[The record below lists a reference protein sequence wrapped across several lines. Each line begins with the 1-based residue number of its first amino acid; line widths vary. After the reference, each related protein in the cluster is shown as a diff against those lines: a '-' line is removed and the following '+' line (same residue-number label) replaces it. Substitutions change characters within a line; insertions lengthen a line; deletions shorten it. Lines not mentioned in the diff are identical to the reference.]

1 MTFEEEDPNDTR
13 RPILAGG
20 KAEPFVKAL
29 GRDDGGNWFG
39 MEEEG
44 SFEVVYPKDERR
56 SSVSVENEAMLD

>member
-13 RPILAGG
+13 RPILGG
-20 KAEPFVKAL
+20 KGELFVKDL
-29 GRDDGGNWFG
+29 GRDDGGNGFG
-39 MEEEG
+39 VEEEG